1 MGSMGHRS
9 QYPARAPPQ
18 RARRTAHRS
27 AKYRL
32 SVAHPARATAVR
44 TNVRIARRAGAM
56 AAYDGKTPFI
66 LLARC
71 HIKPDADVDAYL
83 EAARVADK
91 AVMESEPGMLHH
103 TFDVDPDDPRMFVWS
118 EVYKDDAALL
128 FHLTNPP
135 LQKFV
140 QQHSEEFGDGFSIE
154 IYGTLDAETKKKFDA
169 TGFAIKYFD
178 TKLGYSRVNDA

>member
-1 MGSMGHRS
+1 MGHRS
-9 QYPARAPPQ
+9 QYPARAAGPRAPHRASLRQ
-18 RARRTAHRS
+18 ISAIGRASSAPRRAHQCPHRAR
-27 AKYRL
+27 
-32 SVAHPARATAVR
+32 ARWPP
-44 TNVRIARRAGAM
+44 RR
-56 AAYDGKTPFI
+56 KTPFI

-83 EAARVADK
+83 AAARVADK

-118 EVYKDDAALL
+118 EVYKDDEALL

-169 TGFAIKYFD
+169 TGFPIKYFD
-178 TKLGYSRVNDA
+178 TKLGYSRVNDAKCAVM

>member
-9 QYPARAPPQ
+9 QYPARA
-18 RARRTAHRS
+18 A
-27 AKYRL
+27 
-32 SVAHPARATAVR
+32 AVR
-44 TNVRIARRAGAM
+44 TNFRIAPRAGAM

-118 EVYKDDAALL
+118 EVYKDDEALL

-178 TKLGYSRVNDA
+178 TKLGYSRVNDAK